1 MASIHLVM
9 VMVVVVVVEE
19 QKTRDK
25 ADNMDAGVV
34 CWIRRN
40 PIHLDSIHLSST
52 QPTCVVLL
60 PLGRLPRALQLGDID
75 RPVVSADGA
84 RSIVTTAAAVNA
96 IKVFDAAKHRLD
108 IRPAPASGVC
118 SHDISHHVNSCFCF
132 FFLSFS
138 LFLSLSLHVARAP
151 YPPSPPRHRSP
162 LPRREPTPCSL
173 CSRSLMPAWRPGHAS
188 GRNDRQTDGQ
198 RLKTRRSSSMRSN
211 AMQCNSVHF
220 NHHHH
225 HHHHHLPLHRL
236 VGVPPSPLP
245 RGQ

>member
-52 QPTCVVLL
+52 QSTCVVLL

-108 IRPAPASGVC
+108 IRPAPASGAC

-138 LFLSLSLHVARAP
+138 LFLSLSLFTSPALLTRPLLPGIVVRCRAAN
-151 YPPSPPRHRSP
+151 PRHVVY
-162 LPRREPTPCSL
+162 
-173 CSRSLMPAWRPGHAS
+173 A
-188 GRNDRQTDGQ
+188 
-198 RLKTRRSSSMRSN
+198 
-211 AMQCNSVHF
+211 
-220 NHHHH
+220 
-225 HHHHHLPLHRL
+225 
-236 VGVPPSPLP
+236 
-245 RGQ
+245 RGA